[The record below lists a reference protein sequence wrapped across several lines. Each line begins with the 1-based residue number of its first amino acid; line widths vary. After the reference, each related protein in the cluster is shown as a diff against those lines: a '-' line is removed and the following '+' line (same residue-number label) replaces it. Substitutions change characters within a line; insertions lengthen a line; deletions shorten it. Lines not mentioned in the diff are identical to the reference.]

1 MFMGY
6 MKVKSMSSSTLYQQ
20 LNNEFHQ
27 GYIYLSQANESNN
40 YLELAKN
47 QIENGMKIFNNISNQ
62 NLHSEF

>member
-1 MFMGY
+1 

-40 YLELAKN
+40 YIELAKN
-47 QIENGMKIFNNISNQ
+47 QIENGMEIFDAIKAK
-62 NLHSEF
+62 NL

>member
-6 MKVKSMSSSTLYQQ
+6 MNVKSMSSSTLYQQ

-40 YLELAKN
+40 YIELAKN
-47 QIENGMKIFNNISNQ
+47 QIENGMEIFDSIKAK
-62 NLHSEF
+62 NL

>member
-1 MFMGY
+1 
-6 MKVKSMSSSTLYQQ
+6 MSSLTLYQQ

-27 GYIYLSQANESNN
+27 GYIYLSRANESNN
-40 YLELAKN
+40 YIELARN

>member
-40 YLELAKN
+40 YIELAKN
-47 QIENGMKIFNNISNQ
+47 QIENGMEIFDAIKAK
-62 NLHSEF
+62 NL

>member
-40 YLELAKN
+40 YIELAKN
-47 QIENGMKIFNNISNQ
+47 QIENGMETFDSIKAK
-62 NLHSEF
+62 NL

>member
-1 MFMGY
+1 MGY

-40 YLELAKN
+40 YIELAKN
-47 QIENGMKIFNNISNQ
+47 QIENGMEIFDSIKAK
-62 NLHSEF
+62 NL

>member
-40 YLELAKN
+40 YIELAKN
-47 QIENGMKIFNNISNQ
+47 QIENGMEIFDSIKAK
-62 NLHSEF
+62 NL

>member
-40 YLELAKN
+40 YIELAKN
-47 QIENGMKIFNNISNQ
+47 QIENGMEIFDSIKAKY
-62 NLHSEF
+62 L

>member
-1 MFMGY
+1 

-40 YLELAKN
+40 YIELAKN
-47 QIENGMKIFNNISNQ
+47 QIENGMEIFDSIKAK
-62 NLHSEF
+62 NL

>member
-6 MKVKSMSSSTLYQQ
+6 MKVKSMSNSTLYQQ

-40 YLELAKN
+40 YIELAKN
-47 QIENGMKIFNNISNQ
+47 QIENGMEIFDSIKAK
-62 NLHSEF
+62 NL